1 MSGLGRRS
9 RIPRPYWNILTTNT
23 TCCCTGPSFTA
34 LLLAAR
40 TSSEPM
46 GTILMHLT
54 WCSPSD
60 REISG
65 RGNGGKDE
73 DLIELRIR
81 DCELRMSVLVQSAT
95 AIEVLFFERL
105 DGRSSSVKRILIA
118 AVVVV
123 VVLVG
128 ALALWARSVL
138 TGDNVRAA
146 IAAQVSEALGQ
157 PVTIGGIGASVFPRV
172 TVHLTEVAIGQPARI
187 QLRSLHV
194 GTDVR
199 ALISRRIVH
208 AAVRVD
214 GARLEMPLPPLG
226 TGASTGAASA
236 SAPPVEIVSIDEIV
250 LRGVEVVRGG
260 RTLSGDIEL
269 VPQGGGVVLR
279 RIALNADDT
288 SVTATGTLTSLSPM
302 SGRVESKA
310 GALDLDQLLAFLSE
324 FAGAE
329 PGSQTPNQ
337 PAASTAAGASP
348 ASGVGSIEL
357 VLTADKATAG
367 GLTLGKV
374 AATAH
379 VTPAGI
385 TLDPM
390 GFNLFGGRYEGTMRA
405 SADAEPRFSWK
416 AKVSGMNMQDVMA
429 FAGSPGTI
437 TGTLGGTL
445 QLDGAGLDLEKA
457 LRAARGTAR
466 IDVTNGTIKGLALVR
481 TVVTSLSGRGGMA
494 TSAASGVQAS
504 QGATR
509 GDERFSRLGATLALA
524 GGAINTSDFAMTSP
538 DVDLTGTATLAVARM
553 TADMKGRVQLSEK
566 LSKEAGTDL
575 YRYTQEGG
583 RVTLPAT
590 ISGPL
595 DNLSVRVD
603 VSAVASRAIKNKAT
617 QEIDRALKRN
627 LPGGLGGLFPKK
639 PKN

>member
-1 MSGLGRRS
+1 M
-9 RIPRPYWNILTTNT
+9 
-23 TCCCTGPSFTA
+23 
-34 LLLAAR
+34 
-40 TSSEPM
+40 
-46 GTILMHLT
+46 
-54 WCSPSD
+54 
-60 REISG
+60 
-65 RGNGGKDE
+65 KK
-73 DLIELRIR
+73 
-81 DCELRMSVLVQSAT
+81 V
-95 AIEVLFFERL
+95 
-105 DGRSSSVKRILIA
+105 LIA
-118 AVVVV
+118 AVVIV

-172 TVHLTEVAIGQPARI
+172 TVDLTEVAIGQPARI

-194 GTDVR
+194 GTDFR
-199 ALISRRIVH
+199 ALISRRIEH

-310 GALDLDQLLAFLSE
+310 GTLNLDQLLAFLSE

-329 PGSQTPNQ
+329 QGSQTPNQ
-337 PAASTAAGASP
+337 PAATAAGASP

-504 QGATR
+504 QSATR

-566 LSKEAGTDL
+566 LSKEAGSDL

-603 VSAVASRAIKNKAT
+603 VSAAASRAIKNKAT
-617 QEIDRALKRN
+617 QEIDRAIKRN